1 MANDLLIKNGLII
14 DGTGGEPYHGDVAVR
29 GGRIVETGAADG
41 SAARVIDAD
50 GQAVAPGFWDVHT
63 HYDAQFLWDPIATSS
78 SWHGVTSVI
87 MGNCGITLAPCKPE
101 DQDYLIRMLAHVEA
115 MDERVVSTTLPWEW
129 GDYADFLRALEPRLG
144 LNAATFV
151 GHSTLRRNVMGP
163 ECAERAATDDE
174 VARMKQ
180 LLRESVAAGAL
191 GLSTARV
198 ATHWD
203 GDGNPVPSRVAEL
216 SEIYEL
222 AATLGE
228 MDRGI
233 VQLAVGS
240 DFNKYTD
247 EGRERLAKLMR
258 VSGRPVCIN
267 SVAQTTTNVDGWKLV
282 LDWMARMRDE
292 GGRIIGLGNV
302 VPNRREF
309 NLRYTDFFDRFPLW
323 LKLSMQPFEEKM
335 RMLVDP
341 AHRARL
347 RDDTENVTDT
357 FFLQNPIKW
366 DLVTLVKA
374 KTERWKR
381 FEGMSLQEI
390 GEALGLHPT
399 EALFDISVSEDL
411 DTQFRQTGNRNPDE
425 AAQME
430 ILRAPDMIP
439 EQSDAGA
446 HVITENNTGFPSH
459 LLGHWVREREA
470 LSIQEAVQRMTSVPA
485 GQFGVTDRGAL
496 RPGMAAD
503 IVIFDPETI
512 TAGDPE
518 FADDLPNGGRRL
530 IQRGEGVAYT
540 VVNGEV
546 TLDHGEYTGA
556 RAGQTLRRG

>member
-101 DQDYLIRMLAHVEA
+101 DQDYLLRMLAHVEA
-115 MDERVVSTTLPWEW
+115 MDERVVSTTLPWDW

-309 NLRYTDFFDRFPLW
+309 NMRYTDFFDRYPLW

-335 RMLVDP
+335 RMLADP

-347 RDDTENVTDT
+347 REDTENVTDT

-366 DLVTLVKA
+366 DVVTLVKA
-374 KTERWKR
+374 KTARWKG

-439 EQSDAGA
+439 SSRTPA
-446 HVITENNTGFPSH
+446 
-459 LLGHWVREREA
+459 R
-470 LSIQEAVQRMTSVPA
+470 TS
-485 GQFGVTDRGAL
+485 
-496 RPGMAAD
+496 
-503 IVIFDPETI
+503 
-512 TAGDPE
+512 
-518 FADDLPNGGRRL
+518 
-530 IQRGEGVAYT
+530 
-540 VVNGEV
+540 
-546 TLDHGEYTGA
+546 
-556 RAGQTLRRG
+556 LRRTIPASPATCSAIGCGSARH

>member
-216 SEIYEL
+216 SEVYEL

-309 NLRYTDFFDRFPLW
+309 NMRYTDFFDRFPLW

-335 RMLVDP
+335 RMLADP

-347 RDDTENVTDT
+347 RGDTENVTDT

-381 FEGMSLQEI
+381 SEGMSLQEI
-390 GEALGLHPT
+390 GEALDLHPT

-470 LSIQEAVQRMTSVPA
+470 LTIQEAVQRMTSVPA

>member
-144 LNAATFV
+144 LNAAAFV

-216 SEIYEL
+216 SEVYEL

-309 NLRYTDFFDRFPLW
+309 NMRYTDFFDRFPVW

-335 RMLVDP
+335 RMLADP
-341 AHRARL
+341 PHRARL
-347 RDDTENVTDT
+347 REDTENVTDT

-366 DLVTLVKA
+366 DVVTLVKA
-374 KTERWKR
+374 KTARWKG

-411 DTQFRQTGNRNPDE
+411 DTQFRQTGNRNPDA

>member
-302 VPNRREF
+302 V
-309 NLRYTDFFDRFPLW
+309 
-323 LKLSMQPFEEKM
+323 
-335 RMLVDP
+335 
-341 AHRARL
+341 AR
-347 RDDTENVTDT
+347 
-357 FFLQNPIKW
+357 
-366 DLVTLVKA
+366 
-374 KTERWKR
+374 
-381 FEGMSLQEI
+381 
-390 GEALGLHPT
+390 
-399 EALFDISVSEDL
+399 
-411 DTQFRQTGNRNPDE
+411 
-425 AAQME
+425 
-430 ILRAPDMIP
+430 
-439 EQSDAGA
+439 
-446 HVITENNTGFPSH
+446 
-459 LLGHWVREREA
+459 
-470 LSIQEAVQRMTSVPA
+470 
-485 GQFGVTDRGAL
+485 
-496 RPGMAAD
+496 
-503 IVIFDPETI
+503 
-512 TAGDPE
+512 
-518 FADDLPNGGRRL
+518 
-530 IQRGEGVAYT
+530 
-540 VVNGEV
+540 
-546 TLDHGEYTGA
+546 TGA
-556 RAGQTLRRG
+556 SSTCGTRTSSTASRSG

>member
-14 DGTGGEPYHGDVAVR
+14 DGTGGEPYHGDVAVH

-309 NLRYTDFFDRFPLW
+309 NMRYTDFFDRFPQW
-323 LKLSMQPFEEKM
+323 LKLSMQLFEEKM
-335 RMLVDP
+335 RMLADP
-341 AHRARL
+341 AHRTRL
-347 RDDTENVTDT
+347 REDTENVTDT

-366 DLVTLVKA
+366 DVVTLVKA
-374 KTERWKR
+374 KTARWKG

-425 AAQME
+425 AAQMA

-459 LLGHWVREREA
+459 LLGYWVREREA
-470 LSIQEAVQRMTSVPA
+470 LTIQEAVQRMTSVPA